1 MYFQTGPGW
10 KIQTMSGYGTCA
22 EKILNIMFVKGKNVI
37 ILNMLSIFSYKQQ
50 EGIQMYDIIIIGAGP
65 AGISAAIYGK
75 SRGKRILMLEK
86 GQVGGL
92 IGTVSTVTHYTA
104 IMKEESGRTFAKRMK
119 EQILSAGVE
128 IRYETVTET
137 KLIGKIKKVNTDKEC
152 YECKTVILANG
163 GSARMLGIPG
173 ESLKGIRLNAPKDGL
188 DYKGKNIYIIGG
200 ADGAVKEAIYLA
212 GIAGRVTIV
221 CGEDELVCIQE
232 FKDKAAEHHNIEI
245 MPHSSL
251 TAVYGNERAE
261 ELEFTDN
268 KTGNIQ
274 MVKDAGCGVF
284 VYAGIVPNT
293 QIYTELRLDNGYI
306 PVDQCMQTEIPG
318 VFAAGDI
325 CVKKVRQVAT
335 AVADGAI
342 AGIQAAA
349 MC

>member
-1 MYFQTGPGW
+1 
-10 KIQTMSGYGTCA
+10 
-22 EKILNIMFVKGKNVI
+22 
-37 ILNMLSIFSYKQQ
+37 
-50 EGIQMYDIIIIGAGP
+50 
-65 AGISAAIYGK
+65 
-75 SRGKRILMLEK
+75 
-86 GQVGGL
+86 
-92 IGTVSTVTHYTA
+92 
-104 IMKEESGRTFAKRMK
+104 MK
-119 EQILSAGVE
+119 
-128 IRYETVTET
+128 
-137 KLIGKIKKVNTDKEC
+137 
-152 YECKTVILANG
+152 CKTVILANG

-173 ESLKGIRLNAPKDGL
+173 ESLKGIRLNAPKDGF

-221 CGEDELVCIQE
+221 CVEDELVCIQE

-306 PVDQCMQTEIPG
+306 PVDQCMQTG
-318 VFAAGDI
+318 NSRSI
-325 CVKKVRQVAT
+325 CCRGYLCKKGKT
-335 AVADGAI
+335 GSYSS
-342 AGIQAAA
+342 
-349 MC
+349 C

>member
-1 MYFQTGPGW
+1 
-10 KIQTMSGYGTCA
+10 
-22 EKILNIMFVKGKNVI
+22 MFVKGKNVI

-212 GIAGRVTIV
+212 GIAGMVTIV
-221 CGEDELVCIQE
+221 CVEDELVCIQE

-245 MPHSSL
+245 MPHSKPHSS
-251 TAVYGNERAE
+251 
-261 ELEFTDN
+261 
-268 KTGNIQ
+268 I
-274 MVKDAGCGVF
+274 
-284 VYAGIVPNT
+284 
-293 QIYTELRLDNGYI
+293 
-306 PVDQCMQTEIPG
+306 
-318 VFAAGDI
+318 
-325 CVKKVRQVAT
+325 RQRKS
-335 AVADGAI
+335 
-342 AGIQAAA
+342 
-349 MC
+349 

>member
-1 MYFQTGPGW
+1 MHFQTGPGW

-22 EKILNIMFVKGKNVI
+22 EKIMNIMFVKGKNVI

-119 EQILSAGVE
+119 EQVLSAGVE
-128 IRYETVTET
+128 IRYENVTET

-221 CGEDELVCIQE
+221 CVEDELVCIQE